1 MPDGTLL
8 CIWPNHSSGNKR
20 AVAWC
25 VLPCSGGVSEQ
36 FLACKG
42 ALDAPSHDLDGGVRS
57 AAVANV
63 LGGNS
68 DFAARWGCCREMS
81 FLP

>member
-1 MPDGTLL
+1 MR
-8 CIWPNHSSGNKR
+8 SSLFR
-20 AVAWC
+20 EF
-25 VLPCSGGVSEQ
+25 SEQ
-36 FLACKG
+36 ILACKG
-42 ALDAPSHDLDGGVRS
+42 ALDAFSHDLDGGVRS

-63 LGGNS
+63 LGEKS